1 MPFTNSNMRQEIGQQ
16 PEVMALLIQ
25 MGQQMVKPLADEFR
39 KRDIRFAMI
48 AARGTSDN
56 AAQYAKYRFEIELGI
71 PVVLAAP
78 SAFTLYGGKM
88 NLSQTL
94 VIGISQSGRG
104 ADVVEVVSAGRAAGA
119 LTAGITNDDTSE
131 LAQTAE
137 YVLNCSCGVEKG
149 FAATKTYTSTM
160 ALIALLVAD
169 LSGDDALPLLTQVK
183 AGMEHALSIEDKIAQ
198 LAERYRYMRA
208 CFTLA
213 RGYNYCTAH
222 EAALKMMETS
232 GTLAKSYSAA
242 DFMHGPLSVAN
253 DGFPCFLFAPEG
265 RGYAT
270 MLQLANTLKERR
282 AEIIVYSDQPEI
294 QQMATKCVK
303 ISGFKDERISPIAMI
318 IYAQLFACHL
328 TMTRGMNPDDS
339 KGLSKVTITR

>member
-16 PEVMALLIQ
+16 PEVLANLMQI
-25 MGQQMVKPLADEFR
+25 GPQMVKPLADEIR
-39 KRDIRFAMI
+39 KRNIRFAMI

-88 NLSQTL
+88 DLNQTL
-94 VIGISQSGRG
+94 VIGISQSGKG

-119 LTAGITNDDTSE
+119 LTAAITNDDTSE

-137 YVLNCSCGVEKG
+137 YLLSCHCGVEKG

-160 ALIALLVAD
+160 AIIAMLVANLAGED
-169 LSGDDALPLLTQVK
+169 IQPQLLQVK
-183 AGMEHALSIEDKIAQ
+183 AGMEHALNSEEKIAR
-198 LAERYRYMRA
+198 LAERYRYAPA

-253 DGFPCFLFAPEG
+253 AGFPCFLFAPDG

-270 MLQLANTLKERR
+270 MLQLANTLMERR
-282 AEIIVYSDQPEI
+282 AEVIVYSSQTEI
-294 QQMATKCVK
+294 QDVATKCVQ
-303 ISGFKDERISPIAMI
+303 IAGFPDERISPIALI
-318 IYAQLFACHL
+318 VYAQLFACHL

-339 KGLSKVTITR
+339 KGLNKITITF